1 MSTENPRDIDLVAR
15 ISRGDATA
23 LALVYDRH
31 SAAAYG
37 LAYHILCD
45 AGVATAVVEE
55 VFLSVWRQPPTGL
68 AAQGLKPWVLGR
80 VCVHATARQRVA
92 REVVPCEARAADEAS
107 QTRGGQPLDAALT
120 RLPRAQQRALLLAYV
135 GGLTHEEIACSLTV
149 SDAAVRR
156 TLQRALQALHSALQ
170 A

>member
-1 MSTENPRDIDLVAR
+1 VSTENPRDIDLVAR

-68 AAQGLKPWVLGR
+68 AAQGMRQDSERKWAVVR
-80 VCVHATARQRVA
+80 VSLRCYQ
-92 REVVPCEARAADEAS
+92 
-107 QTRGGQPLDAALT
+107 LDG
-120 RLPRAQQRALLLAYV
+120 AYA
-135 GGLTHEEIACSLTV
+135 ACSTAHT
-149 SDAAVRR
+149 SPHR
-156 TLQRALQALHSALQ
+156 S
-170 A
+170 

>member
-1 MSTENPRDIDLVAR
+1 MCNENPRDTDLVAR
-15 ISRGDATA
+15 ISTGDATA
-23 LALVYDRH
+23 LARMYDRH

-37 LAYHILCD
+37 LAYHILRD
-45 AGVATAVVEE
+45 AGAATAVVEE
-55 VFLSVWRQPPTGL
+55 VFLSLWRQPPTGH

-80 VCVHATARQRVA
+80 VCVQATARPRVA
-92 REVVPCEARAADEAS
+92 REVVPCAARAADEAS
-107 QTRGGQPLDAALT
+107 QTREGRLLDAALT

-135 GGLTHEEIACSLTV
+135 GGLTHEDIARSLAV
-149 SDAAVRR
+149 SDVAVRR